1 MRNIIKLKFIFLLIL
16 GLSILNAKPVDEPIT
31 LGIIYPWSTNKSK
44 LTSTNCNLSLFQNS
58 VGNIEGA
65 SISGFSAISNG
76 SVNGLQAS
84 LLYSQINNDLYGGS
98 FSTVNVVNQS
108 ILGIQVGIAANLLGR
123 SFTGFQTVGAM
134 NFVGGYFKGMQQ
146 SAVFNIVGKDFFGV
160 QSAVVGNVVGGD
172 FKGAQFGTTF
182 NFVARKMSG
191 VQSASLNV
199 CAELKGVQL
208 GIGNITQVNRG
219 WQIGLLNLSEQ
230 QEGVPIGLI
239 NISDDGN
246 IGWQNY
252 FSNFAGFVTAIRF
265 ESNNFI
271 SSLEMG
277 APNLESEIEESIL
290 FGFHYGY
297 RIPWKRMGFE
307 TDLGF
312 FHVIYE
318 PENEESDIPNSF
330 ALQLR
335 FSTSVRIT
343 NYLSIFA
350 GVGGTTMA
358 EYPDLDDENAETVT
372 SEDRLLYFCGIN
384 LF

>member
-1 MRNIIKLKFIFLLIL
+1 
-16 GLSILNAKPVDEPIT
+16 
-31 LGIIYPWSTNKSK
+31 
-44 LTSTNCNLSLFQNS
+44 
-58 VGNIEGA
+58 
-65 SISGFSAISNG
+65 
-76 SVNGLQAS
+76 
-84 LLYSQINNDLYGGS
+84 
-98 FSTVNVVNQS
+98 
-108 ILGIQVGIAANLLGR
+108 
-123 SFTGFQTVGAM
+123 
-134 NFVGGYFKGMQQ
+134 VGGYFRGMQQ
-146 SAVFNIVGKDFFGV
+146 SAVFNIVGKDFYGV

-182 NFVARKMSG
+182 NFVARKFYG
-191 VQSASLNV
+191 LQTASLNV

-219 WQIGLLNLSEQ
+219 WQIGLMNLAEQ

-252 FSNFAGFVTAIRF
+252 VSNFAGFVTAIRF

-271 SSLEMG
+271 SSLEIG
-277 APNLESEIEESIL
+277 APNLESEIEESVL

-297 RIPWKRMGFE
+297 RIPWKRLGLE
-307 TDLGF
+307 TDLGY

-318 PENEESDIPNSF
+318 PDNEESDIPNSF

-335 FSTSVRIT
+335 FSCSIRVTDNI
-343 NYLSIFA
+343 SIF
-350 GVGGTTMA
+350 GGIGGTTMA
-358 EYPDLDDENAETVT
+358 DYPDFDDEEAETVT
-372 SEDRLLYFCGIN
+372 SEDRFLYFCGIN